1 MKEMISKEELR
12 QFLINYHNLNE
23 YESFVGTDGVME
35 YFKRVRSIQ
44 YDPLNVVGRNPDLVL
59 QSKVQGYKPEML
71 QSLLYKEHAL
81 IDGFDKEMSV
91 YRVEDY
97 PLFAK
102 IREENM
108 ESTKNTLS
116 NRGQLEALDLLDN
129 IRRLIKENGITGT
142 KDISIG
148 ESNKSR
154 WGHKKLS
161 SAALDYLYSTGELCV
176 AEKRGIQKYFDFTSN
191 VLPREF
197 SYNFEF
203 ENEEEFLKWYIK
215 RRIRSIG
222 ALWGKSGSG
231 WLGHYVSDTSKRKSA
246 LEMLHEKGEIL
257 RFYVSGINVPFYIAK
272 EDEKFLE
279 FKEKKKKVKFLAP
292 LDNMIWDRGMI
303 AKLFDFEYRWE
314 VYTPVAKRKYGY
326 YVLPVIYGNQF
337 IARFEAKKMIPNVP
351 FIIKSWYW
359 EPGIEITNEM
369 LDAIDAA
376 IRKFTEYL
384 GVPCLQSYFDI
395 IVKNKVMEENEL

>member
-1 MKEMISKEELR
+1 MREIISKEELR

-35 YFKRVRSIQ
+35 YFKRVGSIQ
-44 YDPLNVVGRNPDLVL
+44 YDPLNVIGRNTDLVL

-81 IDGFDKEMSV
+81 IDGFDKEMSI

-102 IREENM
+102 VREANM
-108 ESTKNTLS
+108 QSIKSTLA
-116 NRGQLEALDLLDN
+116 NRGQLDALDLLEN
-129 IRRLIKENGITGT
+129 IRSFIKENGITGT

-148 ESNKSR
+148 ESKKSR

-176 AEKRGIQKYFDFTSN
+176 AEKRGIQKYFDFALN
-191 VLPREF
+191 VLPKEF

-215 RRIRSIG
+215 RRIRSVG
-222 ALWGKSGSG
+222 ALWEKSGGG
-231 WLGHYVSDTSKRKSA
+231 WLGHYISDTCKRKTV
-246 LEMLHEKGEIL
+246 LEMLYKKGEIQ
-257 RFYVSGINVPFYIAK
+257 RFYVSGINVPFYITK

-279 FKEKKKKVKFLAP
+279 LKEKKKKVKFLAP
-292 LDNMIWDRGMI
+292 LDNMLWDRNMI
-303 AKLFDFEYRWE
+303 AKIFDFEYRWE

-337 IARFEAKKMIPNVP
+337 IARFEAEKVISNAP
-351 FIIKSWYW
+351 FKIRNWWW
-359 EPGIEITNEM
+359 EPGIKTTNEM
-369 LDAIDAA
+369 LDAINIA
-376 IRKFTEYL
+376 IGEFAEYL
-384 GVPCLQSYFDI
+384 EAPCLQNYFDTI
-395 IVKNKVMEENEL
+395 IKK

>member
-116 NRGQLEALDLLDN
+116 NRGQLEAL
-129 IRRLIKENGITGT
+129 
-142 KDISIG
+142 
-148 ESNKSR
+148 
-154 WGHKKLS
+154 H
-161 SAALDYLYSTGELCV
+161 
-176 AEKRGIQKYFDFTSN
+176 
-191 VLPREF
+191 
-197 SYNFEF
+197 
-203 ENEEEFLKWYIK
+203 
-215 RRIRSIG
+215 
-222 ALWGKSGSG
+222 
-231 WLGHYVSDTSKRKSA
+231 
-246 LEMLHEKGEIL
+246 
-257 RFYVSGINVPFYIAK
+257 
-272 EDEKFLE
+272 
-279 FKEKKKKVKFLAP
+279 
-292 LDNMIWDRGMI
+292 
-303 AKLFDFEYRWE
+303 
-314 VYTPVAKRKYGY
+314 TPVWRSHDSG
-326 YVLPVIYGNQF
+326 G
-337 IARFEAKKMIPNVP
+337 
-351 FIIKSWYW
+351 W
-359 EPGIEITNEM
+359 
-369 LDAIDAA
+369 
-376 IRKFTEYL
+376 
-384 GVPCLQSYFDI
+384 
-395 IVKNKVMEENEL
+395 